1 MRPHASSRVLCLVG
15 VTSLF
20 SSFLA
25 ACGGSSSETPPP
37 RRPDFEVLAATTE
50 ETPPPAKPN
59 AKPAGSAL
67 TRDDPEKPV
76 EKSSGTWGTEPAAPS
91 APPAPDD
98 VKIEL
103 KE

>member
-20 SSFLA
+20 SPFFA

-37 RRPDFEVLAATTE
+37 RRPDFTALATAPE
-50 ETPPPAKPN
+50 RAPAPPQPDTKPTS
-59 AKPAGSAL
+59 SAL
-67 TRDDPEKPV
+67 TRDYPEKPV
-76 EKSSGTWGTEPAAPS
+76 EKSPGTWGTEPAAQ
-91 APPAPDD
+91 DD
-98 VKIEL
+98 LKIEL

>member
-1 MRPHASSRVLCLVG
+1 MRPHASSRVLCLLG

-20 SSFLA
+20 SSLLP

-37 RRPDFEVLAATTE
+37 RRPDFTALKARPEDM
-50 ETPPPAKPN
+50 PPPAASDTKPTS
-59 AKPAGSAL
+59 SAL
-67 TRDDPEKPV
+67 TRDYPDNSDA
-76 EKSSGTWGTEPAAPS
+76 KSPGTWGTEPAAPE
-91 APPAPDD
+91 D